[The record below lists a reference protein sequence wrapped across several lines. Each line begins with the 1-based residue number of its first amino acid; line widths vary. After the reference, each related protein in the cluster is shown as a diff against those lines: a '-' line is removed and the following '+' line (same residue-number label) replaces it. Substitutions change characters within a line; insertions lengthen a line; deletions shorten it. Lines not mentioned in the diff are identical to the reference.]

1 MLEQFIHYFE
11 ATIKNTPT
19 AVLTNIGFLPA
30 TALAMI
36 RYNKNK
42 ETLSNLLTISVVSA
56 VFIISAFEMELA
68 MEYIR
73 EHHDKGSLR
82 NILMVFASQS
92 ILSVMIL
99 YKLHTRKAYDIG
111 PLFFH
116 LSAIQIVFAIMHTL
130 LWIKLNIPA
139 WNQAFLVSHAAYSAF
154 SLYLTATIQIAC
166 IFPKLINT
174 RFKHIINPFAFIS
187 R

>member
-56 VFIISAFEMELA
+56 IFLISAFEMELA

-73 EHHDKGSLR
+73 EHHSKGSLR

-92 ILSVMIL
+92 ILGVIVL

-111 PLFFH
+111 SLFFH
-116 LSAIQIVFAIMHTL
+116 LSAIQITFAVMHTL
-130 LWIKLNIPA
+130 LWIKLVVPD
-139 WNQAFLVSHAAYSAF
+139 WNQAYLTSHAIYSAL

-166 IFPKLINT
+166 LFPKIINT
-174 RFKHIINPFAFIS
+174 RLKHLINPFAFMS